1 MNKIKYIIEF
11 YTRPNGDNLSY
22 DYIVSLAKKRER
34 SKDTR
39 IKYNKIIEY
48 LNLLKYYGTTIREP
62 YIKQIINSEY
72 KLYELRPL
80 RDRFFFIFEDEN
92 KYIILN
98 HFVKSTE
105 KTPKKEIEKA
115 IRLIKERETNEKP

>member
-1 MNKIKYIIEF
+1 MNEIKYIIEF

-34 SKDTR
+34 SKDAR

-48 LNLLKYYGTTIREP
+48 LNLLKYYG
-62 YIKQIINSEY
+62 KIINSEY